1 MCDQI
6 SDAMFTTEQMFDNDE
21 SVGVTEA
28 FEEGRQT
35 GEAIEFGVGFI
46 DSINCHTTMLSLD
59 SDNRPADQLQTPH
72 MVLRCD
78 ADGLARGVEP
88 ETPSGGARAKH
99 SR

>member
-35 GEAIEFGVGFI
+35 GEVIEFGVGFI
-46 DSINCHTTMLSLD
+46 DSLI
-59 SDNRPADQLQTPH
+59 AIQ
-72 MVLRCD
+72 RCY
-78 ADGLARGVEP
+78 R
-88 ETPSGGARAKH
+88 
-99 SR
+99 

>member
-35 GEAIEFGVGFI
+35 GEVIEFGVGFI

-59 SDNRPADQLQTPH
+59 SDNRPADQL
-72 MVLRCD
+72 
-78 ADGLARGVEP
+78 
-88 ETPSGGARAKH
+88 
-99 SR
+99 